1 MDVSLIDAL
10 LGLALAYSATYVL
23 YCWIHGDA
31 GRAEKARHRETAP
44 EAWSPAESRH
54 NTHSA

>member
-23 YCWIHGDA
+23 YCWVHGA
-31 GRAEKARHRETAP
+31 ARAETARDHAAISEV
-44 EAWSPAESRH
+44 WSPAESHH

>member
-1 MDVSLIDAL
+1 MDVSLMDAL

-31 GRAEKARHRETAP
+31 RRADTARHRTETS
-44 EAWSPAESRH
+44 ESWSPAESRG